1 MGANFI
7 VTPVL
12 RKDIAYLCNRKKI
25 FWSAGCGSLKEICK
39 AEELGCEIV
48 KLFPGQVYG
57 VEFIKAIRGPQ
68 PWTYIMPT
76 GGVLNDK
83 NNITNWI
90 NSGAICLGMGS
101 KLISKEIVEN
111 EEYEKLTKDVKNILG
126 IIKSSKKNK

>member
-1 MGANFI
+1 MI
-7 VTPVL
+7 
-12 RKDIAYLCNRKKI
+12 
-25 FWSAGCGSLKEICK
+25 
-39 AEELGCEIV
+39 
-48 KLFPGQVYG
+48 
-57 VEFIKAIRGPQ
+57 EFIKAIRGPQ

-111 EEYEKLTKDVKNILG
+111 EDYEKLTKDVKNILG